1 MLIYFNFKD
10 TEFKKH
16 ILSFGRKKKEI
27 KIRFLKIFFI
37 KLKAFSTCLLYT
49 PIALGIPVPEE
60 EILKGNSESTHLNSL
75 MVSYLVLIFLSDNTA
90 NLDKVNFAYI
100 SNIYIYIFTEEG
112 II

>member
-1 MLIYFNFKD
+1 MLIFFLISRTRCLKNTSCLLAEKNKISKD
-10 TEFKKH
+10 F
-16 ILSFGRKKKEI
+16 LS
-27 KIRFLKIFFI
+27 I

-49 PIALGIPVPEE
+49 PIAFGIPVPEE

-90 NLDKVNFAYI
+90 NIDKVNFAYI
-100 SNIYIYIFTEEG
+100 SDIYIYIFTEEG